1 MNSLDLID
9 DEKSE
14 STGQNDE
21 IQNYLNLKLDSK
33 WNFYYLRNDRGL
45 PDNSN
50 WNDRLEYIATF
61 ETIGEFWATYQH
73 IKLPSYLPQVSLT
86 VKPLYLCIGM
96 IIPVFYTKN
105 TVGDKTETECLFYTV
120 YWNHYFSRDAI
131 TWYSETA

>member
-1 MNSLDLID
+1 MTPNNKKSFNLGNYSSNSSSMNSLDLID

-14 STGQNDE
+14 PIAQNDE

-33 WNFYYLRNDRGL
+33 WSFYYLRNDRGL

-61 ETIGEFWATYQH
+61 ETTGEFWATYQH

-86 VKPLYLCIGM
+86 FINSVYHIQYTEL
-96 IIPVFYTKN
+96 IIFLGLRLHGIP
-105 TVGDKTETECLFYTV
+105 
-120 YWNHYFSRDAI
+120 RR
-131 TWYSETA
+131 